1 MRVIGIDPG
10 ATGAIALFTGD
21 VLAEVADMPTVLV
34 RRKARVDA
42 AAVGAL
48 LRKLAPDHAFVEMT
62 GAMPGQGVSS
72 MFNFGL
78 ACGVVLG
85 AIGALS
91 IPITAVTAAQ
101 WKGSLRVPA
110 AKDGARARASQL
122 LPKAASLWPLSKHHG
137 RAEAALI
144 GYYGTRQGNGETVW

>member
-1 MRVIGIDPG
+1 MI
-10 ATGAIALFTGD
+10 
-21 VLAEVADMPTVLV
+21 

-48 LRKLAPDHAFVEMT
+48 LRKLAPDHAYVEIT

-72 MFNFGL
+72 MFAFGM

-85 AIGALS
+85 AVGALA
-91 IPITAVTAAQ
+91 IPLTPVSAAQ

-110 AKDGARARASQL
+110 AKRGARARASQL
-122 LPKAASLWPLSKHHG
+122 LPKGSSFWPLEKHHG
-137 RAEAALI
+137 
-144 GYYGTRQGNGETVW
+144 QNGNGETVW